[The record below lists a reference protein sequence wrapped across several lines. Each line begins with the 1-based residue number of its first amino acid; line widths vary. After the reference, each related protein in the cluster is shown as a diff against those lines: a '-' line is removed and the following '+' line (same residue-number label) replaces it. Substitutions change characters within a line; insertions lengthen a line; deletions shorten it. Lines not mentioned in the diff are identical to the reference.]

1 MAFNFLN
8 PSLPMP
14 GPRTPAPS
22 PRMPVMPTPPQPVMP
37 VMPTP
42 PQPVM
47 PVMPVPPEG
56 QPIMPPPSP
65 RMPVMPELPIPR
77 EPQPE
82 IDIEVQIKML
92 QAERDQLKVQ
102 IETINNQIRE
112 LMMKQPS
119 QPFLGNLGLGNAGL
133 GRGNAGR
140 GIMDLLKG
148 RGRGDFNG

>member
-22 PRMPVMPTPPQPVMP
+22 PRMPLMPTPPQPVMP

-42 PQPVM
+42 VGPIRTPPPGGQPI
-47 PVMPVPPEG
+47 MPVPPEG
-56 QPIMPPPSP
+56 GGG
-65 RMPVMPELPIPR
+65 RMPEFPIPR
-77 EPQPE
+77 EPEPE
-82 IDIEVQIKML
+82 INIEGQIEIL
-92 QAERDQLKVQ
+92 QAKRDQLKVQ
-102 IETINNQIRE
+102 IENINNQIRE
-112 LMMKQPS
+112 LMMKQPAQLFS
-119 QPFLGNLGLGNAGL
+119 GNLGLGNAGL

-148 RGRGDFNG
+148 RGRGGFNG